1 MGNILYNIKKDI
13 GLITGKLVLKAL
25 NMTNKSGTALPG
37 NIALKIH
44 KEILKDIRKS
54 ADTIILITGTNGKTT
69 SNNLTNHI
77 LRDENIVLSNLMGA
91 NMIQGIVSSYIKDT
105 KDHYDYGVFEV
116 DEGSMPRVIKDLK
129 PDYILVTNFFRD
141 QLDRYGEIEEIVDEV
156 RKSIKQVPTATL
168 ILNGGFPVV
177 GS

>member
-77 LRDENIVLSNLMGA
+77 LRDENIQKII
-91 NMIQGIVSSYIKDT
+91 MIMEY
-105 KDHYDYGVFEV
+105 
-116 DEGSMPRVIKDLK
+116 LK
-129 PDYILVTNFFRD
+129 
-141 QLDRYGEIEEIVDEV
+141 
-156 RKSIKQVPTATL
+156 
-168 ILNGGFPVV
+168 
-177 GS
+177 